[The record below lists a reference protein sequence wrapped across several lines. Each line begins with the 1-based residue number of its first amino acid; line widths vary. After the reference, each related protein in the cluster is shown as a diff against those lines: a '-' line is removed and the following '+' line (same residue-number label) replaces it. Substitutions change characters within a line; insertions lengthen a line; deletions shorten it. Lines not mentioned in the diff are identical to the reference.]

1 MLRLCMRKTA
11 QHTDNPMYSAYQTSG
26 SRGGNLSMTKDAKR
40 IGCLAIDNFATWRH
54 VRRSFGQREVGGP
67 SFVPWVMVGALALL
81 AAFLILRALRRQRAA
96 DVAPLI
102 EMPDRPT
109 LLRLGA
115 FALLLA
121 AYSAAFFPIGYLP
134 ATLATF
140 VLGLLLIGERNPLLL
155 IGFPVV
161 MTGAVYFAFTELLSV
176 WLP

>member
-1 MLRLCMRKTA
+1 MTDLRESKADIWIGSGLLAFCTFA
-11 QHTDNPMYSAYQTSG
+11 AWQT
-26 SRGGNLSMTKDAKR
+26 LR
-40 IGCLAIDNFATWRH
+40 I
-54 VRRSFGQREVGGP
+54 REGFTTSVAGP
-67 SFVPWVMVGALALL
+67 SFVPWIMVGATALL
-81 AAFLILRALRRQRAA
+81 ACLLILRAVRRQRAA
-96 DVAPLI
+96 GAEGLAVI
-102 EMPDRPT
+102 EMPDRRT

>member
-1 MLRLCMRKTA
+1 MTDIREGKADIWIGGGLLAFCAFAAWRTLRIKQGFT
-11 QHTDNPMYSAYQTSG
+11 TSV
-26 SRGGNLSMTKDAKR
+26 A
-40 IGCLAIDNFATWRH
+40 
-54 VRRSFGQREVGGP
+54 GP

-96 DVAPLI
+96 DAAPLI
-102 EMPDRPT
+102 EMPDRRT

-134 ATLATF
+134 ATLVTF
-140 VLGLLLIGERNPLLL
+140 VLGLLLIGERKPWLL

>member
-1 MLRLCMRKTA
+1 MTDLRESKADIWIGGGLLAFCGFAAWRTLRIREGF
-11 QHTDNPMYSAYQTSG
+11 TTSV
-26 SRGGNLSMTKDAKR
+26 A
-40 IGCLAIDNFATWRH
+40 
-54 VRRSFGQREVGGP
+54 GP
-67 SFVPWVMVGALALL
+67 SFVPWIMVGATALL
-81 AAFLILRALRRQRAA
+81 ACLLILRAVRRQRAA
-96 DVAPLI
+96 GAEGVAVI
-102 EMPDRPT
+102 AMPDRRT

-121 AYSAAFFPIGYLP
+121 AYSVAFFPIGYLP

-140 VLGLLLIGERNPLLL
+140 VLGLLLIGERKPLLL